1 MCIILCSI
9 PLFSQAVFLSINI
22 IFLFCRKRQL
32 CADCG
37 QVVIEADDDSEKLNT
52 GRLAEAPKDEE
63 EVLCGTSEEE
73 HQVFCGAVMDEKISS
88 LLEPTSPP
96 SPTSL
101 ESEDVCE
108 EVDFFEGLFAGSVGD
123 FLEDHR
129 VLKE

>member
-1 MCIILCSI
+1 MQYFPYFPRLYFFVLT
-9 PLFSQAVFLSINI
+9 LFF
-22 IFLFCRKRQL
+22 FFCRKRQL

-37 QVVIEADDDSEKLNT
+37 QVVVEADDDSEKLNT
-52 GRLAEAPKDEE
+52 DRLGEAPKDE

-123 FLEDHR
+123 FLEDPR
-129 VLKE
+129 VLKK